1 MGQGSP
7 TSLHS
12 EPSTPPPFCATSASW
27 ARAPMGRRAP
37 SGEWPATAC
46 PASSPARPPSGEA
59 QVGGVCLH
67 PRSWKGGGCRWVPLH
82 GIKPFPALGLSPS
95 RPVEARAGCGD
106 HQPLLLPSVPS
117 LLLALGL
124 ASAGEFQKVLLAQ
137 GAEACSVGKM
147 AHVCRGPYPAVGR
160 LAMVVLCF
168 AYAVASSPLAPHS
181 IKTDSSSLCAETRG
195 LGISPQAKR
204 QPTVLLCS
212 CHGL

>member
-12 EPSTPPPFCATSASW
+12 EPSMPPPFCATSASW
-27 ARAPMGRRAP
+27 ARVLMGRRAP

-82 GIKPFPALGLSPS
+82 GIKPLPALGLSPS
-95 RPVEARAGCGD
+95 RLVKARAGCDD

-124 ASAGEFQKVLLAQ
+124 ASAGDFQKVLLAL
-137 GAEACSVGKM
+137 GAKACSVGKM
-147 AHVCRGPYPAVGR
+147 AHVCRGPLSCRRTLGYGCLVLR
-160 LAMVVLCF
+160 LC
-168 AYAVASSPLAPHS
+168 
-181 IKTDSSSLCAETRG
+181 RG
-195 LGISPQAKR
+195 LQPLCPPFNKDR
-204 QPTVLLCS
+204 QQWSVC
-212 CHGL
+212 